1 MLARGDLLVEENDQN
16 RFTLTP
22 RGEITVGRSADF
34 PVGADDP
41 AMHRRFL
48 HIWNS
53 DGDWLIQNVGNQ
65 ITAKIH
71 PEGNIQFIP
80 QRLAPGDFAYIPAGR
95 SSIAWATKHAR
106 YGLTLT
112 NASVIRRPH
121 VKPSRDFRAT
131 AENFLPSSE
140 QQQLLDALAKPVRD
154 NPFAELHTVVPTV
167 DELADELG
175 WTKKKTEQK
184 ILRIVDALERAGV
197 PEFQRSE
204 NRVPW
209 RVLLARFA
217 YEQSG
222 RIE

>member
-53 DGDWLIQNVGNQ
+53 AGDWLIQNVGNQ

-80 QRLAPGDFAYIPAGR
+80 QRLAP
-95 SSIAWATKHAR
+95 
-106 YGLTLT
+106 
-112 NASVIRRPH
+112 V
-121 VKPSRDFRAT
+121 
-131 AENFLPSSE
+131 
-140 QQQLLDALAKPVRD
+140 
-154 NPFAELHTVVPTV
+154 
-167 DELADELG
+167 
-175 WTKKKTEQK
+175 
-184 ILRIVDALERAGV
+184 ILRTYRRVGR
-197 PEFQRSE
+197 RSRGPQSM
-204 NRVPW
+204 RVTD
-209 RVLLARFA
+209 
-217 YEQSG
+217 
-222 RIE
+222 

>member
-1 MLARGDLLVEENDQN
+1 MLARGDLLVEENDLN
-16 RFTLTP
+16 KLTVSP
-22 RGEITVGRSADF
+22 SREITVGRSADF
-34 PVGADDP
+34 AVGVDDP

-53 DGDWLIQNVGNQ
+53 DGDWLVQNVGNQ

-71 PEGNIQFIP
+71 PEGNIQFLP
-80 QRLAPGDFAYIPAGR
+80 QRLAPGDFAYIPAGK
-95 SSIAWATKHAR
+95 SSIVWVTKNAR
-106 YGLTLT
+106 YEMTVI

-121 VKPSRDFRAT
+121 VKPSSDFRAT
-131 AENFLPSSE
+131 AENFLPSDE
-140 QQQLLDALAKPVRD
+140 QQQLLDALARPVRED
-154 NPFAELHTVVPTV
+154 PFAEPHTVVPTV
-167 DELADELG
+167 EELAEELG

-197 PEFQRSE
+197 PEFQRGE

-217 YEQSG
+217 YEQG
-222 RIE
+222 RRIE